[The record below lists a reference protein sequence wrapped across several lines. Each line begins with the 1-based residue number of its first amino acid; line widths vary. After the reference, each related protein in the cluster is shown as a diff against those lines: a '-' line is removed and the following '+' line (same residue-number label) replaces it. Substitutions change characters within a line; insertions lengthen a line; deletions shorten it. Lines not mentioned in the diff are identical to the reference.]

1 MHRCRMSRSRLCARG
16 ATANPAPPRGCSAA
30 ASSPPC
36 AVLLPVFLQN
46 RRDPNFYHPP
56 TDVGSLLDANVC
68 IDSASQLQ
76 GIHGRL
82 SDLPVLSLAMELISH
97 QTSPAGKRQSVCG
110 CVESLEGCEE
120 VVDEKRLCG
129 GRASCT
135 RPTGLHASPVLRCPA
150 ASRCSTLGSP
160 DSAPSHARLA
170 IAPGPAVRDGSMVL
184 IAFAHATASRLTRW
198 LGAVV
203 TCAQDRGTRESEE
216 DCDAQRGF
224 RALCGHP
231 RPDQHGPSVLPR
243 LRH

>member
-56 TDVGSLLDANVC
+56 TGVGSLLDANVC

-110 CVESLEGCEE
+110 CVESLEGCERRSSTRSACAAGALAALG
-120 VVDEKRLCG
+120 RLDC
-129 GRASCT
+129 
-135 RPTGLHASPVLRCPA
+135 
-150 ASRCSTLGSP
+150 
-160 DSAPSHARLA
+160 ARLLSCD
-170 IAPGPAVRDGSMVL
+170 VRRHRGARRWARRTVR
-184 IAFAHATASRLTRW
+184 HPTHGSRLLQAPPFAMAAW
-198 LGAVV
+198 
-203 TCAQDRGTRESEE
+203 C
-216 DCDAQRGF
+216 
-224 RALCGHP
+224 
-231 RPDQHGPSVLPR
+231 
-243 LRH
+243 